1 MPGGR
6 RLAGEYVM
14 TEHNCRGTRIA
25 PRPVAFDPLKGIPK
39 VLRGKII
46 GGECCAWTEEIA
58 LPEELDFKVKSR
70 LSAFGD
76 ALLSSPR

>member
-1 MPGGR
+1 
-6 RLAGEYVM
+6 M
-14 TEHNCRGTRIA
+14 TEHNCRRTRIA
-25 PRPVAFDPLKGIPK
+25 PQPAAFDPLKGIPK

-58 LPEELDFKVKSR
+58 LPEELDFKVKAR
-70 LSAFGD
+70 LAAFGD